1 MFVVAQDLGNSDATM
16 PRRTEPTP
24 YATKVGARIRELRVE
39 RGMTLALLADITSLS
54 KGHLSSVE
62 RGLVAI
68 TIETIN
74 RVAQGFGVAPML
86 VLAFPA
92 EDESSLIAELVRRLP
107 PEDLPKLRRELQ
119 VRLGLR
125 KR

>member
-1 MFVVAQDLGNSDATM
+1 VQYW
-16 PRRTEPTP
+16 PRHAPTNRAYP
-24 YATKVGARIRELRVE
+24 YATKVGARIRELRIE
-39 RGMTLALLADITSLS
+39 FGMSLAHLADLTTLS

-68 TIETIN
+68 TIETIY
-74 RVAQGFGVAPML
+74 RVAQGFGVSPML
-86 VLAFPA
+86 VLAFPN
-92 EDESSLIAELVRRLP
+92 EDESAHIAELVRKLP
-107 PEDLPKLRRELQ
+107 PKEVPKLRRELQ